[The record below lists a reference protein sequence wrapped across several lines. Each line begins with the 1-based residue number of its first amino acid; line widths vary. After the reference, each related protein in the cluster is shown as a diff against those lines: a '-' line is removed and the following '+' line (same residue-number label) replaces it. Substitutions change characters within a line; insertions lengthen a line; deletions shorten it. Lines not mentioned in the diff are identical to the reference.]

1 MTETAPRTIS
11 LNDVGLK
18 YVQALQRITDLC
30 VFTWAGARTV
40 NEQGYD
46 ELGRTIPGLPS
57 TEFRI
62 PFNAARDEAEVWWFK
77 NGVNEVLGLTNA
89 FLEDIRKLC
98 GLIAFTAAKAQANG
112 DLAGL
117 AAEINS
123 TPTALDFPTRLKQLA
138 ERYAISV
145 PMDAH
150 LLSIVALGRIL
161 FQRNGL
167 IGEGESLKIVL
178 KVVQAP
184 AQGETQPRLAD
195 YERSWKTGERV
206 LLSRAEQAAV
216 FTTISVFIGAML
228 NAVQEFAKRSGLPD
242 EPAQK

>member
-46 ELGRTIPGLPS
+46 ELGRSIPGLPS

-62 PFNAARDEAEVWWFK
+62 PFNVAREEAELWWFK
-77 NGVNEVLGLTNA
+77 NGVNEVLGLTNL

-98 GLIAFTAAKAQANG
+98 GLVNFTAAKANASG
-112 DLAGL
+112 DLAAL

-123 TPTALDFPTRLKQLA
+123 TPTAVDFPTRLKQLSDK
-138 ERYAISV
+138 YGV
-145 PMDAH
+145 NVQMDGH
-150 LLSIVALGRIL
+150 LLSIASLGRIL

-167 IGEGESLKIVL
+167 IIEGDSLKLLL

-184 AQGETQPRLAD
+184 AQGETQARLAD
-195 YERSWKTGERV
+195 YERTWKPGERV
-206 LLSRAEQAAV
+206 LLSRAEQAAI

-228 NAVQEFAKRSGLPD
+228 NAVQEYAKRSGLPD
-242 EPAQK
+242 EPAQQ